1 VSILSK
7 LFSSSDTVSKTVDA
21 VISTG
26 DALFFTDEE
35 KSIANQKKLD
45 WILKY
50 HEASK
55 GSNIARRLLAVMLT
69 GVFLLLVI
77 VVAGLYVIGWQ
88 AEADK
93 VYTLIKDTL
102 VTPVGIIVVFYYS
115 VAAISNFRQK

>member
-1 VSILSK
+1 MSIWSK

-21 VISTG
+21 VINTG

-35 KSIANQKKLD
+35 KSVANQKKLD

-69 GVFLLLVI
+69 GVFLFLVI
-77 VVAGLYVIGWQ
+77 VVAGLYVIGWLT
-88 AEADK
+88 EADK
-93 VYTLIKDTL
+93 VYALIKDTL
-102 VTPVGIIVVFYYS
+102 VTPVGLVMAFYFT
-115 VAAISNFRQK
+115 VAAISSFNRK

>member
-1 VSILSK
+1 MGIFSK

-35 KSIANQKKLD
+35 KSVANQKKLD

-55 GSNIARRLLAVMLT
+55 GSNIARRLLAVMVT
-69 GVFLLLVI
+69 GVFLALVVMVALLY
-77 VVAGLYVIGWQ
+77 VAGWQ
-88 AEADK
+88 EEADK
-93 VYTLIKDTL
+93 VYALVKDTL
-102 VTPVGIIVVFYYS
+102 VTPVGLVMAFYFT
-115 VAAISNFRQK
+115 VAALSKFVNK

>member
-1 VSILSK
+1 MSIWSK
-7 LFSSSDTVSKTVDA
+7 LFSSSDTVRKTIDA

-35 KSIANQKKLD
+35 KSVANQKKLD

-69 GVFLLLVI
+69 GVFLFLVI

-88 AEADK
+88 TEAEK
-93 VYTLIKDTL
+93 VYTLVKDTL
-102 VTPVGIIVVFYYS
+102 VTPVGLVMAFYFT